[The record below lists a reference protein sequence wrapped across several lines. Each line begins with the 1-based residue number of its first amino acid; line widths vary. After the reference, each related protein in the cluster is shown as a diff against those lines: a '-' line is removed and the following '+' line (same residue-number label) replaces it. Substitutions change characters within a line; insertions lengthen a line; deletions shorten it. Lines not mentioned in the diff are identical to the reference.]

1 MQEPFGFYWTTVDSG
16 NHWRRE
22 VFANGVSCRSYGD
35 STFRLFSMPNEI
47 FTTHN
52 NWSTWDTTRIS
63 VGSLLTDTSFHP
75 YDLFLG
81 SGDTL
86 AIEGWRWKDLSDYQ
100 ASVAMALSTD
110 FGEHWAE
117 LSIPHDNGIYFAVT
131 ALQAPLD
138 WNHMVI
144 AGNDSVGRIVQSFDG
159 GMHWECDT
167 VSLSTGIS
175 YHSIMPFTVT
185 GSGRVLAGV
194 AGNGDFIGSSS
205 LAYLERVPAAVT
217 STPQNITTILFPN
230 PTTSVLDISSIKGN
244 ISILDL
250 LSRSYGVQRSGNT
263 LDVSGLPPGTY
274 FVSDGNSRLK
284 FVKE

>member
-1 MQEPFGFYWTTVDSG
+1 
-16 NHWRRE
+16 
-22 VFANGVSCRSYGD
+22 
-35 STFRLFSMPNEI
+35 
-47 FTTHN
+47 
-52 NWSTWDTTRIS
+52 
-63 VGSLLTDTSFHP
+63 
-75 YDLFLG
+75 
-81 SGDTL
+81 
-86 AIEGWRWKDLSDYQ
+86 
-100 ASVAMALSTD
+100 
-110 FGEHWAE
+110 
-117 LSIPHDNGIYFAVT
+117 
-131 ALQAPLD
+131 
-138 WNHMVI
+138 
-144 AGNDSVGRIVQSFDG
+144 
-159 GMHWECDT
+159 
-167 VSLSTGIS
+167 
-175 YHSIMPFTVT
+175 MPFTVT